1 MSTLK
6 QKESGFQDV
15 VCLYLGM
22 KQKLFNRLGQ
32 NLGAMMAVPLSSRY
46 VAVTPTE
53 KEVIEEVNDVI
64 HHLEKRQM
72 PDMGMMKD
80 LAPKMSQQM
89 SAMAEAGVQPEAVSN
104 GAKTFMKMGTSAM
117 DMFKNMQGWISH

>member
-1 MSTLK
+1 MN
-6 QKESGFQDV
+6 FQ
-15 VCLYLGM
+15 LIFTIILISAMGGM
-22 KQKLFNRLGQ
+22 I
-32 NLGAMMAVPLSSRY
+32 AVPLPSRH

-53 KEVIEEVNDVI
+53 MEVIEEVNDVI
-64 HHLEKRQM
+64 HHLERRQL
-72 PDMGMMKD
+72 PDIGMMKD

-89 SAMAEAGVQPEAVSN
+89 SATIAEASVQPEAVSN